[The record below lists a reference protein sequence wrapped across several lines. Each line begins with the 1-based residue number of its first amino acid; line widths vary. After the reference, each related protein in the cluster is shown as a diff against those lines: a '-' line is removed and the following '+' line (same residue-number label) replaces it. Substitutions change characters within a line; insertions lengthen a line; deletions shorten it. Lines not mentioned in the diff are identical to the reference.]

1 MRRGVTAIPD
11 RMEIIPVL
19 DLKGGT
25 VVHAKQG
32 QRDTYRAIH
41 SRLCATSTA
50 TDVLAALLRLHR
62 FQNVYIADLDAIERT
77 GEHSAV
83 IAELARRH
91 SAVEFWIDNGNP
103 ATITDPKHHNVRH
116 VLGSESMSAAES
128 LQTIARTVILS
139 LDFRGADF
147 LGPPALLENSSF
159 WPGRVIAMTLA
170 RVGGGDGPDL
180 ERLASVQ
187 QRAGARRVYAAG
199 GVRGRADLEALSQA
213 GAAGVLVASA
223 LHDGRLTPADLADFA

>member
-1 MRRGVTAIPD
+1 MRQGVTAIPD
-11 RMEIIPVL
+11 GMEIIPVL

-32 QRDTYRAIH
+32 QRDTYRAIQ

-62 FQNVYIADLDAIERT
+62 FQSVYIADLDAIEKT
-77 GEHSAV
+77 GDHSSV

-103 ATITDPKHHNVRH
+103 AVITGPKHHNVRH

-128 LQTIARTVILS
+128 LQTIAPTVILS

-147 LGPPALLENSSF
+147 LGPANLLDQPSL
-159 WPGRVIAMTLA
+159 WPKRVIVMTLA
-170 RVGGGDGPDL
+170 RVGSGDGPDL
-180 ERLASVQ
+180 KRFQSIQ
-187 QRAGARRVYAAG
+187 QRAEARHVYAAG
-199 GVRGRADLEALSQA
+199 GVRGRADLKALQRA

-223 LHDGRLTPADLADFA
+223 LHDGRLVSADLSELG

>member
-1 MRRGVTAIPD
+1 MRQGVTAIPD
-11 RMEIIPVL
+11 GMEIIPVL

-32 QRDTYRAIH
+32 QRDTYRAIQ
-41 SRLCATSTA
+41 SPLCATSTA

-62 FQNVYIADLDAIERT
+62 FQSVYIADLDAIEKT
-77 GEHSAV
+77 GDHSSV

-103 ATITDPKHHNVRH
+103 AAITDPKHHNVRH
-116 VLGSESMSAAES
+116 VLGSESTSAAES
-128 LQTIARTVILS
+128 LQTIAPTVILS

-147 LGPPALLENSSF
+147 LGPAALLENPF
-159 WPGRVIAMTLA
+159 LWPDRIIVMTLA
-170 RVGGGDGPDL
+170 RVGSGDGPDF

-199 GVRGRADLEALSQA
+199 GVRSHADLQALSQA

-223 LHDGRLTPADLADFA
+223 LHDGRLTPADLADFE